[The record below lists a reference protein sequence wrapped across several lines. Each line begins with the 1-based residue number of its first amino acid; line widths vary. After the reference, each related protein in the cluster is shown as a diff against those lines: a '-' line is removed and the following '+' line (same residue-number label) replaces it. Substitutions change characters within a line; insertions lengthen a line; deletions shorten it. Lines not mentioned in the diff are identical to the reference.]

1 MARRCIGGD
10 SLGKKNRYDYACKCY
25 KDCVVLLLN
34 KNKLYTYKDNKLC
47 DFKKINKLKKLH
59 IYYVILD
66 NLDVIEQEYVDNR
79 YQEYYLKSSLND
91 ILDIILNN
99 IRKGMG

>member
-1 MARRCIGGD
+1 MVCM
-10 SLGKKNRYDYACKCY
+10 GKKNRYDYVSMCY
-25 KDCVVLLLN
+25 KD
-34 KNKLYTYKDNKLC
+34 
-47 DFKKINKLKKLH
+47 
-59 IYYVILD
+59 YVILD

-99 IRKGMG
+99 IKKGLE

>member
-1 MARRCIGGD
+1 MI
-10 SLGKKNRYDYACKCY
+10 SMGKKNRYDYACKCY
-25 KDCVVLLLN
+25 KDYVILLLI

-59 IYYVILD
+59 INYVILD
-66 NLDVIEQEYVDNR
+66 NLDVIKQEYVDNR

-91 ILDIILNN
+91 IFDIILNN
-99 IRKGMG
+99 IRKGME